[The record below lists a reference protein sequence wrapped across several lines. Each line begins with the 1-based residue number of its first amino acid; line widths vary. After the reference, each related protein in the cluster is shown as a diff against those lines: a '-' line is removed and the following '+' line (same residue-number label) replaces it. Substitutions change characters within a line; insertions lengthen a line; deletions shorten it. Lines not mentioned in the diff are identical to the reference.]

1 MSENIYELV
10 YMSRLGDEYS
20 LKALFRFFN
29 RQINTEVEI
38 LLAKYKSLRFYEEDL
53 KQEALIMVPKAI
65 EIYREDKD
73 CGIITFVYLVIKR
86 KIYSTMRQ
94 YFSSNRIHLLN
105 SVSFNSY
112 IEENGGSYYVSG
124 KQTIMKDPAYIAQYK
139 EAVQRVEQVPLSN
152 TEKQIFHL
160 WVSGMS
166 YKDASSILG
175 MSYKTY
181 DSHLQRIKKKVK
193 KAIYA

>member
-1 MSENIYELV
+1 MKMFNNLIKFGLIEEIGFFSISSIIDFLISLIPGTCSNETSSLLSNSEKETK
-10 YMSRLGDEYS
+10 SSS
-20 LKALFRFFN
+20 LDVFTPL
-29 RQINTEVEI
+29 
-38 LLAKYKSLRFYEEDL
+38 
-53 KQEALIMVPKAI
+53 
-65 EIYREDKD
+65 
-73 CGIITFVYLVIKR
+73 VYLVIKR

-175 MSYKTY
+175 MTYKTY